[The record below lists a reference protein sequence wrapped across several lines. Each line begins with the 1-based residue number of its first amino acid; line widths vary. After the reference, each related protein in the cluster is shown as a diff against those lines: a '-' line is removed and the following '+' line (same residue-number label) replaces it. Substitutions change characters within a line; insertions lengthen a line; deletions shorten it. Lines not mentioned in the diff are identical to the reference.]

1 MTQKID
7 KVCFF
12 MLDYG
17 KIKRKKRRKSMRMAA
32 PSPTMAGEL
41 VAEDESDSVGA
52 TSGKF
57 AGVEK

>member
-1 MTQKID
+1 
-7 KVCFF
+7 

-41 VAEDESDSVGA
+41 VAEDESDSVSA